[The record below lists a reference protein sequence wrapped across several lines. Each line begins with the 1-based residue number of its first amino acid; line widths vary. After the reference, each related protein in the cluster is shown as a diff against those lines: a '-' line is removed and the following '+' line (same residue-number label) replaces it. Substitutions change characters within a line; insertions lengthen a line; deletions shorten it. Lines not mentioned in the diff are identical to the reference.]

1 METITNR
8 TLLFGLIYHY
18 ALEIFQVLVVVVSGG
33 AGTQNKVLRVGTT
46 QAVYTGLGLVGQGGR
61 SACY

>member
-33 AGTQNKVLRVGTT
+33 MGTQILFSGNWN
-46 QAVYTGLGLVGQGGR
+46 QPNNGLKALVI
-61 SACY
+61 